1 MRHMSNTVSLMD
13 EVDGLESDGAF
24 NYLAQPILKSCWT
37 GCSRSLKRASLS
49 LLVTT
54 EACDFMTVAMLPH
67 AKLIAAQ

>member
-1 MRHMSNTVSLMD
+1 MD
-13 EVDGLESDGAF
+13 EVDDLESDGAYS
-24 NYLAQPILKSCWT
+24 YLAQPIWKSRWTSCWQ
-37 GCSRSLKRASLS
+37 SLNRASLS